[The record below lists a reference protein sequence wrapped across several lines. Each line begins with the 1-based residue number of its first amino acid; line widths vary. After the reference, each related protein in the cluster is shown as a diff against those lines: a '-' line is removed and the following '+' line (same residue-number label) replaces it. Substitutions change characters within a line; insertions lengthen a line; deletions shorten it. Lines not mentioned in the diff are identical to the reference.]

1 MKLAEALIQRADN
14 KKRIEQLKARLT
26 ENAKVQQG
34 DKPAEQPMDI
44 LKELSSLL
52 SSQEALIH
60 RINKTNM
67 KTKLGNETLAAHIV
81 KRDMLMKKHAILSSL
96 LEAGKVKIDRYSRTE
111 IKYETTFDI
120 VETQK
125 IADNIAQ
132 QIRKI
137 DTNIQEKNWTA
148 KLAE

>member
-1 MKLAEALIQRADN
+1 
-14 KKRIEQLKARLT
+14 
-26 ENAKVQQG
+26 
-34 DKPAEQPMDI
+34 
-44 LKELSSLL
+44 
-52 SSQEALIH
+52 
-60 RINKTNM
+60 
-67 KTKLGNETLAAHIV
+67 
-81 KRDMLMKKHAILSSL
+81 MLMKKHAILSSL

-120 VETQK
+120 VEAQK